1 MKEVIQI
8 TGTGS
13 VGATADA
20 LLEDLL
26 AICVGRICFLAAVWL
41 LFSSVCQQSSLL
53 PPPLYSLNPL
63 CFHRASRYSRVSIAT
78 LADMQQV
85 SVSSGTG
92 FSALPLA
99 AQWAPGGSD
108 WLAGPSWL
116 MVFTEMGRRADW
128 LQTQK
133 EKKPRRK
140 KKRRL
145 QDWFHK
151 GIKRVKMEEAS

>member
-26 AICVGRICFLAAVWL
+26 AVCVGRICFLAAVWL

-99 AQWAPGGSD
+99 AQSAPGGSD

-116 MVFTEMGRRADW
+116 MVFTEMVFTD
-128 LQTQK
+128 LLTDY
-133 EKKPRRK
+133 KPR
-140 KKRRL
+140 KKRS
-145 QDWFHK
+145 QEE
-151 GIKRVKMEEAS
+151 KRKDSFRIGFTKE